1 MAPKTV
7 FVTGANGY
15 IGNAVARAFVAAGWK
30 TYGLVRSP
38 SAATALAQ
46 EEIIPIVGAIDDL
59 SAHAEIQAHLP
70 ATLHAIVSATENPLD
85 YMPHYNNT
93 IKLLRTLG
101 AASSAAGTR
110 PIVIFSSGCK
120 DYGIGPHYHGAS
132 DLAPHTEDSPIN
144 TVPFLINRAT
154 HARKI
159 FDHSDVFAPVLVRP
173 TNVYGRS
180 SSFYKAFFD
189 VAAKA
194 AADGKPL
201 LLPTPPNTIVHAL
214 HVDDCGEAYVAIA
227 SHVNRS
233 EAEGQV
239 FNISA
244 QKYETVDEVAKAL
257 VKEYNITG
265 GLKYVDP
272 LELKDDE
279 NPWPNGIINFPQ
291 WTDST
296 KLTNLTGWKHHRP
309 LFSEGLHVY
318 RVAFEAAKA
327 SGHEGVKRTKAK
339 THIATT
345 ARHAQDGDSH
355 PEVLRK
361 LLENKSVVFESFTDR
376 DLLPS
381 ALSVL
386 RLREIHQQSTELP
399 SFKDLVISAF
409 KSKAAAKES
418 TPGLV
423 WPTDKAS
430 ALALL
435 ELMDEVECI
444 VTAMQNN
451 RYRDDTFWLETPWLL
466 EHLEHPKEPERLD
479 FILYDERTTRLLQH
493 DSFWGKKDEHSM
505 FVQKKLV
512 LLFEIYVL
520 CFCHG
525 REFPDN
531 TSDQTPF
538 QILSMEPRTYQR
550 KLTFVPSISASM

>member
-30 TYGLVRSP
+30 TYGLVRSL

-70 ATLHAIVSATENPLD
+70 ATVDAIVSATENPLD

-120 DYGIGPHYHGAS
+120 DYGIGPHYHGAPN
-132 DLAPHTEDSPIN
+132 LAPHTEDSPIN

-214 HVDDCGEAYVAIA
+214 HVDDCGDAYVAIA

-233 EAEGQV
+233 EVEGQV

-244 QKYETVDEVAKAL
+244 QKYETVDEVSQAL
-257 VKEYNITG
+257 VKEYNITR

-272 LELKDDE
+272 SELKDDE

-327 SGHEGVKRTKAK
+327 SGHEGVKRTSGYLEALTK
-339 THIATT
+339 
-345 ARHAQDGDSH
+345 QGF
-355 PEVLRK
+355 K
-361 LLENKSVVFESFTDR
+361 LLENKSAVFESFVDR
-376 DLLPS
+376 DLLPP
-381 ALSVL
+381 ALAVL
-386 RLREIHQQSTELP
+386 RLREIHQQSSELP
-399 SFKDLVISAF
+399 SIQDLVISAF
-409 KSKAAAKES
+409 KLKAAAEES
-418 TPGLV
+418 TPDLV

-444 VTAMQNN
+444 VTAMQNY
-451 RYRDDTFWLETPWLL
+451 RYRDDSFWPETPWL
-466 EHLEHPKEPERLD
+466 HEHPEHSKRPEGLD
-479 FILYDERTTRLLQH
+479 FTLYDERTTRLLQH
-493 DSFWGKKDEHSM
+493 DSFWDKKDEHSM

-520 CFCHG
+520 CFCYG
-525 REFPDN
+525 REFPDH
-531 TSDQTPF
+531 
-538 QILSMEPRTYQR
+538 
-550 KLTFVPSISASM
+550 TF

>member
-30 TYGLVRSP
+30 TYGLVRSL

-59 SAHAEIQAHLP
+59 SAHAQIQAHLP
-70 ATLHAIVSATENPLD
+70 ATLDAIVSATENPLD

-120 DYGIGPHYHGAS
+120 DYGIGPHYHGAP

-144 TVPFLINRAT
+144 TVPFLLNRAT

-201 LLPTPPNTIVHAL
+201 LLPAPPNTIVHAL

-227 SHVNRS
+227 SHVNTS
-233 EAEGQV
+233 EVEGQV

-244 QKYETVDEVAKAL
+244 QRYETVDEVAKAL
-257 VKEYNITG
+257 VKEYNITA

-272 LELKDDE
+272 SELKDDE

-327 SGHEGVKRTKAK
+327 SGHEGVKRTS
-339 THIATT
+339 
-345 ARHAQDGDSH
+345 GY
-355 PEVLRK
+355 
-361 LLENKSVVFESFTDR
+361 LE
-376 DLLPS
+376 
-381 ALSVL
+381 ALTKQGFVS
-386 RLREIHQQSTELP
+386 
-399 SFKDLVISAF
+399 
-409 KSKAAAKES
+409 
-418 TPGLV
+418 
-423 WPTDKAS
+423 
-430 ALALL
+430 
-435 ELMDEVECI
+435 
-444 VTAMQNN
+444 QNG
-451 RYRDDTFWLETPWLL
+451 
-466 EHLEHPKEPERLD
+466 
-479 FILYDERTTRLLQH
+479 
-493 DSFWGKKDEHSM
+493 GK
-505 FVQKKLV
+505 
-512 LLFEIYVL
+512 
-520 CFCHG
+520 
-525 REFPDN
+525 
-531 TSDQTPF
+531 
-538 QILSMEPRTYQR
+538 
-550 KLTFVPSISASM
+550 